1 MQEEKLGCGNR
12 LLEFGLLL
20 VFIQDI
26 DYTRLVTTISA
37 KMMGVFDKMEG

>member
-1 MQEEKLGCGNR
+1 MSKL
-12 LLEFGLLL
+12 GLLL

-37 KMMGVFDKMEG
+37 KMIEIFDKIYSGI